1 MDERL
6 FHQLGQWL
14 GSEPVVLAT
23 VIATRGATPRK
34 GGSRMLIAATRSAAS
49 VGGGLAESRVIDA
62 ARALLE
68 RNGDIDQ
75 LRIDLSGQPGA
86 AGVCGG
92 SMQIALRRWSG
103 AADRDRA
110 QRIAAALA
118 EGQRVALPASAE
130 GASRE
135 ESLVPNPRLLIVG
148 AGHCAAA
155 LCDLAQFLDYDLWVY
170 DERPGCFDSDS
181 FVAVHRVDGAV
192 VTLRQAFDTQ
202 RRMLVVLLNRDFA
215 SDVATLRAIAG
226 LPSHFLGMMGS
237 QKRINQV
244 LAALPDQPELASR
257 LHAPVG
263 IDIHAQTPH
272 EIAVSILA
280 QLIQSQSAIR

>member
-14 GSEPVVLAT
+14 GSEAVVLAT

-34 GGSRMLIAATRSAAS
+34 GGSRMLVAATRSAAS

-68 RNGDIDQ
+68 KNGDAEQ

-103 AADRDRA
+103 AADCDRA
-110 QRIAAALA
+110 QRVAAALA
-118 EGQRVALPASAE
+118 DGQPVSLPASAV

-135 ESLVPNPRLLIVG
+135 ESLLPNPRLLIVG

-155 LCDLAQFLDYDLWVY
+155 LCDLARFLDYDLWVY
-170 DERPGCFDSDS
+170 DQRSDCFDSDS

-192 VTLRQAFDTQ
+192 ASLRQAFDTQ

-237 QKRINQV
+237 QKRINEV

-263 IDIHAQTPH
+263 IEIDAQTPH
-272 EIAVSILA
+272 EIAVSILS
-280 QLIQSQSAIR
+280 QLIQAQSAPR